1 MGFAISLLG
10 GACLIFQ
17 DKFEDNDA
25 VMATLVV
32 FAKFGSAMSMC
43 VCYLATPWIFP
54 TMLCGTAFG
63 ICNLIGRACQ
73 SFAAFIA
80 DWDPPLPMIIFS
92 IIALIGLG
100 GAIFVKT
107 SVEQENEANAKVDF
121 KETLTLK

>member
-43 VCYLATPWIFP
+43 VCYLATPWIFANSLY
-54 TMLCGTAFG
+54 TL
-63 ICNLIGRACQ
+63 Q
-73 SFAAFIA
+73 
-80 DWDPPLPMIIFS
+80 
-92 IIALIGLG
+92 
-100 GAIFVKT
+100 
-107 SVEQENEANAKVDF
+107 VEDG
-121 KETLTLK
+121 LTLVAKRGPF